1 MTVFYTHS
9 NDYGIDVMPD
19 QSSQPLQDPYVFSRG
34 SLTLTYEQL
43 RKSKPA
49 LALIVRN
56 IANGVPL
63 EKSSEQT
70 NNKHSDHFRI
80 TLDSFQVREVVETL
94 VSNAQGQPDEKS
106 GINIMLKA
114 LLEDWLALA
123 RKMLEE
129 LPPEQRP

>member
-1 MTVFYTHS
+1 MFYTLC
-9 NDYGIDVMPD
+9 NDCEIDVMPERKA
-19 QSSQPLQDPYVFSRG
+19 QPQQDPYVFSRG
-34 SLTLTYEQL
+34 SLTLTYDQL

-56 IANGVPL
+56 ISNGQPL
-63 EKSSEQT
+63 EKASGQAD
-70 NNKHSDHFRI
+70 NKHSDHFRI

-94 VSNAQGQPDEKS
+94 VANAQVQPDEKT
-106 GINIMLKA
+106 GIGIMLKA

>member
-1 MTVFYTHS
+1 
-9 NDYGIDVMPD
+9 MPD
-19 QSSQPLQDPYVFSRG
+19 QSSQFLQDPYVFSRG

-63 EKSSEQT
+63 EKSNEQT

-123 RKMLEE
+123 RRMLEE